1 MWRLDDDDDTEKN
14 NDGFQ
19 KSVVNKLLKARTII
33 LAEPVSDKMYSKV
46 ATMVTLLESEDG
58 EAPIKVLINS
68 PGGSADSGFAI
79 YDVLNYSR
87 CPIVT
92 IANGL
97 VASAAIKIFCSG
109 DAGKRVSLPNARF
122 MIHQPSTFAR
132 GQASDIDIT
141 AKEIVKMRKRYFG
154 LVAEVTGRDYET
166 VEQDCMRDFWMSADE
181 AKTYGL
187 VDNVIKKATE
197 LPS

>member
-1 MWRLDDDDDTEKN
+1 MWRLDDDDDNEKN

-58 EAPIKVLINS
+58 DAPIKVLINS

-109 DAGKRVSLPNARF
+109 DDGKRVSLPNARF
-122 MIHQPSTFAR
+122 MIHQPSTMAR

-154 LVAEVTGRDYET
+154 LVADVTGRDYDT

-181 AKTYGL
+181 AKEYGL
-187 VDNVIKKATE
+187 VNSVISKATE